1 MKNLLIIFFVV
12 IFGFCAKAQMTKENV
27 EGTVS
32 FVSSQNV
39 YVKFKS
45 TNGIIVG
52 DTLYTT
58 NNNSLV
64 PAMIVK
70 NLSTTS
76 IVCGPIISIKF
87 NVNDN
92 ITAKRR
98 IESKKPEKIKPII
111 KDSLNEAIDSTKK
124 SKLKEKLNQQKIFGR
139 VAVSSI
145 SNFSKTESHDS
156 YIYNYSLSFNINNIA
171 NSKFSVESN
180 ILFRQ
185 EKGKSSEVQANIFN
199 GLKIYNL
206 ALKYDI
212 GKYSYISL
220 GRRINPVISNI
231 GAIDGLQ
238 IEKSLGAF
246 SVGGFVGSRPHYLD
260 YSFNFNLMQYGA
272 YLGHN
277 FQTPKRNMQN
287 SLAFVEQTN
296 NSKTDRRFLYFQHSS
311 SLLKNVNIYYSL
323 ELDLYKVLVNEQ
335 KQNTLSLT
343 NTYFSLRYRPFK
355 RLTLSGTYDSRKNI
369 IYYETDKSYIAALL
383 ETESRQGYGLQLNY
397 NIAKNLYFGAKVG
410 YKFQKKDLRP
420 TKNGYAFISHN
431 NLFKSKVSSTLTAT
445 ILETTYL
452 NGNIYNLRFSRSLIS
467 DRINFS
473 IGYSYANYQ
482 IQKAEKQ
489 LIQHIAELNIS
500 AEIIKKL
507 SLSLSF
513 ETNYEKPIQFNRLY
527 LLIRKRF

>member
-1 MKNLLIIFFVV
+1 MKNLLIIFFV
-12 IFGFCAKAQMTKENV
+12 IIWGYCAKAQTNSENV

-32 FVSSQNV
+32 FLSSQSV

-45 TNGIIVG
+45 TSGILIG
-52 DTLYTT
+52 DTLFTI

-70 NLSTTS
+70 NLSSTS
-76 IVCGPIISIKF
+76 IVCSPIISIKF

-92 ITAKRR
+92 LTAKRR
-98 IESKKPEKIKPII
+98 VENKKPEKVKEI
-111 KDSLNEAIDSTKK
+111 KDTLLVETDTTKK
-124 SKLKEKLNQQKIFGR
+124 NNSKVNLNQQKIFGR
-139 VAVSSI
+139 IAVSSI

-171 NSKFSVESN
+171 NTKFSLESN

-185 EKGKSSEVQANIFN
+185 EIGKSSEVQANIFN

-212 GKYSYISL
+212 GKNSYVSL
-220 GRRINPVISNI
+220 GRRINSNISNI

-287 SLAFVEQTN
+287 SLSFVEQTN
-296 NSKTDRRFLYFQHSS
+296 NSKTDRRFLYFQHTS

-323 ELDLYKVLVNEQ
+323 ELDLYKVLVTEQ

-369 IYYETDKSYIAALL
+369 IYYETDKSYLATLL

-420 TKNGYAFISHN
+420 SKNGYAFISHN

-452 NGNIYNLRFSRSLIS
+452 NGNIFNLRFSRSLIS
-467 DRINFS
+467 ERINFG

-482 IQKAEKQ
+482 IQKAEKP

-500 AEIIKKL
+500 AEILKKL
-507 SLSLSF
+507 SLSLNF
-513 ETNYEKPIQFNRLY
+513 EINYEKPIQYNRLY
-527 LLIRKRF
+527 LQIRKRF